1 MVANS
6 EARIQTQECL
16 TLKSIFLTAK
26 WSYALASFLAFQI
39 SPGTFLS
46 TSSAEMLLLIQYL
59 KFAQKWILQTQKFF
73 SVHIKDRKD
82 LCHGFL

>member
-16 TLKSIFLTAK
+16 TLKSIFLTVK
-26 WSYALASFLAFQI
+26 LSYALTSFLAFQV

-46 TSSAEMLLLIQYL
+46 TSSAEVLLLSTVFKIYT
-59 KFAQKWILQTQKFF
+59 KVDFTDSEIFF
-73 SVHIKDRKD
+73 SSY
-82 LCHGFL
+82 